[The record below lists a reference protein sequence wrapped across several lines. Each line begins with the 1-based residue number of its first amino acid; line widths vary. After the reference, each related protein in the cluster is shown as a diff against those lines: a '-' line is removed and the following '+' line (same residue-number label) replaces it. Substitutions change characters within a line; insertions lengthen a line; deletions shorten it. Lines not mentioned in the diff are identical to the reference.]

1 MESTSPLLSSVFYV
15 WISYCLMVSCLARQ
29 CFSCS
34 VGPAGFYLIVKQ
46 ESLRSSLQGNQN
58 PALGGSKWP
67 TKPYR
72 PLWQVALCVCLWKW
86 LSSCF
91 SGSTPVASWLR
102 HVAVGPRAH
111 GELCP
116 WCFIPGNAKHM
127 PNASLRKILQ
137 TSPVV
142 PQVNS
147 QMQPIMYSNAN
158 QVVELQFGFSY

>member
-1 MESTSPLLSSVFYV
+1 MSHSILSGKAMLQLLC
-15 WISYCLMVSCLARQ
+15 WACWLLLDCK
-29 CFSCS
+29 
-34 VGPAGFYLIVKQ
+34 AGKSQ
-46 ESLRSSLQGNQN
+46 EQPMRKPKPSAWWLQV
-58 PALGGSKWP
+58 AYKTLP
-67 TKPYR
+67 TDHCGK
-72 PLWQVALCVCLWKW
+72 VALCVCLWKW
-86 LSSCF
+86 LSSSF

-102 HVAVGPRAH
+102 HVAVGPGVH

-116 WCFIPGNAKHM
+116 WCFIPGNTKHM